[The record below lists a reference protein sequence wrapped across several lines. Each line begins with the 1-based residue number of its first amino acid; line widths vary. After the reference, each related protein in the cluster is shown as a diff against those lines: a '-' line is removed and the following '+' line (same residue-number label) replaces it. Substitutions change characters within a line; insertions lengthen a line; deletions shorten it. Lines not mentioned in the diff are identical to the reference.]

1 MNQERQEPSEPIA
14 IIGLGCRIPGGANDP
29 ETFWEMMRDGVDA
42 VKEIPPDRWDIDAYY
57 DPELP
62 PETMN
67 TRWAGL
73 LDQVDQFDPAFFG
86 ISMGEAAW
94 MDPQQRLVLE
104 VSWEALENAGLS
116 PELLRGSATG
126 VFVGACFF
134 DYFHMIKGGPGRAA
148 SGLVMAVLAHRV
160 SHVMDFRGP
169 SFAVDSACSSSLLT
183 AHLACSSL
191 RARECDI
198 ALSGGVN
205 VILRPEITVAFSQAG
220 MMSPEG
226 RCKCFDA
233 AADGYVRGE
242 GCGIL
247 VLKRLSDA
255 VRDHDRVLAVISG
268 SAVNQDGY
276 TRSIT
281 APKGEAQVSLLQSAL
296 RNVRLDPDQIGYI
309 EAHSTGTPLGDAT
322 ELQALQEVF
331 AKTRTADHPLLVGSV
346 KSNVGHLE
354 SAAGSL
360 SMIKTLLCLQKK
372 MIPPVVHFR
381 EMTPNFDP
389 IDFPVLIPSK
399 LMPWD
404 AKDGTRFAGIS
415 AFNFAG
421 GNVHVILQEAP
432 RRAGADM
439 PPADEGDEHLL
450 VLSAKTEKAL
460 TDLANLYLEYFAGDR
475 AGSVS
480 DVCYTAGAGRSHF
493 KHRLAV
499 RARNSQEVHQGLSD
513 FIAGREN
520 PRIGVGTVPNSA
532 PAGGERSPLVDSD
545 TPLDEVSAEY
555 LRGNQIPWNQ
565 VYDAARHSKVEL
577 PTYPFQR
584 RVCWLPPDEISGPL
598 HPNT

>member
-1 MNQERQEPSEPIA
+1 MNQERQQQSEPIA
-14 IIGLGCRIPGGANDP
+14 IIGLACRIPGGANDP
-29 ETFWEMMRDGVDA
+29 ESLWNLMRDRVDA
-42 VKEIPPDRWDIDAYY
+42 VQEIPPSRWDIDAYY

-67 TRWAGL
+67 TKWAGL

-86 ISMGEAAW
+86 ISTGEAAW

-104 VSWEALENAGLS
+104 VAWEALENAGLAADR
-116 PELLRGSATG
+116 LRGSATG
-126 VFVGACFF
+126 VFIGACFF

-148 SGLVMAVLAHRV
+148 AGLVMAVLAHRV

-183 AHLACSSL
+183 AHLACNSL
-191 RARECDI
+191 RSRECDV
-198 ALSGGVN
+198 ALTGGVN

-247 VLKRLSDA
+247 VLKRLADA
-255 VRDHDRVLAVISG
+255 DRDHDRVHAVIRG

-296 RNVRLDPDQIGYI
+296 HNVGLDPDQIGYI

-322 ELQALQEVF
+322 ELRALQEVF
-331 AKTRTADHPLLVGSV
+331 AKNRVPDNPLLVGSV

-360 SMIKTLLCLQKK
+360 SMIKTVLCLQKK

-381 EMTPNFDP
+381 QLTPDFEPEN
-389 IDFPVLIPSK
+389 FPVHIPSD
-399 LMPWD
+399 LVPWEP
-404 AKDGTRFAGIS
+404 GEGPRIAGIS

-421 GNVHVILQEAP
+421 GNVHLILEEAP
-432 RRAGADM
+432 DGEAPAM
-439 PPADEGDEHLL
+439 PAPEQREHLL

-460 TDLANLYLEYFAGDR
+460 MDLARLYLEYFSGNPAGNF
-475 AGSVS
+475 A
-480 DVCYTAGAGRSHF
+480 DVCYTASFGRSHF
-493 KHRLAV
+493 KHRMTV
-499 RARNSQEVHQGLSD
+499 RASDFPEGRQGLSD
-513 FIAGREN
+513 FIAGKEN
-520 PRIGVGTVPNSA
+520 PRISVGSVQKVEP
-532 PAGGERSPLVDSD
+532 GDSD
-545 TPLDEVSAEY
+545 RLSAVSPETPREEISAAYIDGIE
-555 LRGNQIPWNQ
+555 IPWNL
-565 VYDAARHSKVEL
+565 VYEPARHRRVEL

-584 RVCWLPPDEISGPL
+584 KVCWLSPNEITGPV
-598 HPNT
+598 HSDS